1 MTLDILEF
9 IDSKGGNAEAIRES
23 QRKRFGTKPEAV
35 QIVDDVVR
43 MYDEWVKSTSWR
55 ASSFVSINYLPHNTQ
70 WTMKQIK

>member
-35 QIVDDVVR
+35 QTVDDVVR

-55 ASSFVSINYLPHNTQ
+55 STNFVSIDNVPHNTQ
-70 WTMKQIK
+70 WTMKPIK